1 MRGHRRPSRLIFDR
15 ASALYERARPE
26 YPDELIDHL
35 IHVTDVR
42 PGDRLLEIG
51 CATGK
56 ATLPI
61 ARRGFGVTCLEPG
74 PNLAAA
80 ARSNLAAHPGVT
92 VVEARFEDWTTFP
105 PFDLVFAANA
115 WHWLDA
121 EVRYGRAWRALRP
134 GGHLAFWNAAP
145 CSRGNATGCTAR
157 SAGASADAPCAG
169 TGEASCTF
177 SADLSISGDP
187 VRSWDEGRTSR
198 SPTPEEPR

>member
-15 ASALYERARPE
+15 ASALYQRARPE

-80 ARSNLAAHPGVT
+80 ARSNLAAYPGVT
-92 VVEARFEDWTTFP
+92 VVEARFEDWTTFQ
-105 PFDLVFAANA
+105 PFDLVFGANA

-121 EVRYGRAWRALRP
+121 EVRYRRAWEALRP
-134 GGHLAFWNAAP
+134 GGHLAFWNAVHVLP
-145 CSRGNATGCTAR
+145 VDGDPFFVDIQDVYEEIGEGLPPGIDIPRPGEL
-157 SAGASADAPCAG
+157 ADRR
-169 TGEASCTF
+169 TELEASGLF
-177 SADLSISGDP
+177 EVIDIRHYD
-187 VRSWDEGRTSR
+187 W
-198 SPTPEEPR
+198 